1 LNDIAPAALFLPEVE
16 GRAQMTAVAKTEQ
29 HLPGLDSPLTGDVSN
44 DRNTM
49 LHSFFA
55 LEAKRADPIEY
66 KADGVEIIVQG
77 TKSGIATINDKEILV
92 YICSIASQKLAR
104 GEHVTQ
110 KFRFTAHDFFSV
122 TGKTPGGK
130 TYRYFAASL
139 ERLQGTQIKTNLVT
153 GGRRERTWFSWL
165 KSARME
171 TAVWNNGHEAMK
183 AIEIELCDWLW
194 RAIVDDKAT
203 LISSEGYFYLP
214 PLERKLYEVGYAE
227 CADRATA
234 VVSLEEL
241 RRRMGVT
248 TDLRHFRHN
257 LGKTITNGSLKGFI
271 IEFVYRDEAGQ
282 LAPARQRIPLSHLLV
297 RFERRPNVPLIDP
310 ALLRHQELE
319 NSNAQSTQ
327 KRRAPN

>member
-1 LNDIAPAALFLPEVE
+1 MRTDLTV
-16 GRAQMTAVAKTEQ
+16 QQ
-29 HLPGLDSPLTGDVSN
+29 SLPGLDSPLTGDVSN

-55 LEAKRADPIEY
+55 LEAKRSDPIEY
-66 KADGVEIIVQG
+66 KANGVEIIVQG
-77 TKSGIATINDKEILV
+77 TKSGLATINDKEILV

-104 GEHVTQ
+104 GEHVTP

-130 TYRYFAASL
+130 TYRYFAAAL
-139 ERLQGTQIKTNLVT
+139 ERLQGTQIKTNIVT

-171 TAVWNNGHEAMK
+171 TAVWSNGYEAMK
-183 AIEIELCDWLW
+183 AIEVELCDWLW
-194 RAIVDDKAT
+194 RAIVDDKAV
-203 LISSEGYFYLP
+203 LISSESYFYLP

-227 CADRATA
+227 CADRTTA
-234 VVSLEEL
+234 IVPLKDL

-257 LGKTITNGSLKGFI
+257 LGKTVAKGSLKGFV
-271 IEFVYRDEAGQ
+271 IEFVHRNEAGQ
-282 LAPARQRIPLSHLLV
+282 IVLPRRRIPLDRLMV
-297 RFERRPNVPLIDP
+297 RFERHPNVPLIDP
-310 ALLRHQELE
+310 ALIRQRDAEP
-319 NSNAQSTQ
+319 SAI
-327 KRRAPN
+327 A

>member
-1 LNDIAPAALFLPEVE
+1 MGSEL
-16 GRAQMTAVAKTEQ
+16 TQ
-29 HLPGLDSPLTGDVSN
+29 HTLPGLDSPLTGDVSN

-55 LEAKRADPIEY
+55 LDTKRTEPIQY
-66 KADGVEIIVQG
+66 KAGSVEIVVQG

-104 GEHVTQ
+104 GERVSQ

-130 TYRYFAASL
+130 TYQYFASAL
-139 ERLQGTQIKTNLVT
+139 ERLQGTQIKTNIVT

-171 TAVWNNGHEAMK
+171 TAVWSNGQEAMK
-183 AIEIELCDWLW
+183 AIEVELCDWLW

-203 LISSEGYFYLP
+203 LISSDAYFYLP

-227 CADRATA
+227 CADQLIAT
-234 VVSLEEL
+234 VPLEEL
-241 RRRMGVT
+241 RHRMGVT

-257 LGKTITNGSLKGFI
+257 LAKTITKGSLKGFV
-271 IEFVYRDEAGQ
+271 IEFVHRDDNGHLVQ
-282 LAPARQRIPLSHLLV
+282 ARRRIPLDRLFV

-310 ALLRHQELE
+310 SMIRARETEAAAL
-319 NSNAQSTQ
+319 S
-327 KRRAPN
+327 

>member
-1 LNDIAPAALFLPEVE
+1 MRTDVT
-16 GRAQMTAVAKTEQ
+16 AQQ
-29 HLPGLDSPLTGDVSN
+29 SLPGLDSPLTGDVSN

-55 LEAKRADPIEY
+55 LEAKRTDPIEY
-66 KADGVEIIVQG
+66 KANGVEIIVQG
-77 TKSGIATINDKEILV
+77 TKSGLATINDKEILV

-110 KFRFTAHDFFSV
+110 KFWFTAHDFFSV

-130 TYRYFAASL
+130 TYCYFAAAL
-139 ERLQGTQIKTNLVT
+139 ERLQGTQIKTNIVT

-171 TAVWNNGHEAMK
+171 TAVWSNGYEAMK
-183 AIEIELCDWLW
+183 AIEVELCDWLW
-194 RAIVDDKAT
+194 RAIVDDKAV
-203 LISSEGYFYLP
+203 LISSESYFYLP

-227 CADRATA
+227 CADRTTA
-234 VVSLEEL
+234 IVPLEDL

-257 LGKTITNGSLKGFI
+257 LGKTVAKGSLEGFV
-271 IEFVYRDEAGQ
+271 IEFVHRNEAGQ
-282 LAPARQRIPLSHLLV
+282 IVLPRRRIPLDRLMV
-297 RFERRPNVPLIDP
+297 RFERHPNVPLIDP
-310 ALLRHQELE
+310 ALIRQRDAEP
-319 NSNAQSTQ
+319 SAI
-327 KRRAPN
+327 A

>member
-1 LNDIAPAALFLPEVE
+1 MREQVE
-16 GRAQMTAVAKTEQ
+16 MRADLTSQ
-29 HLPGLDSPLTGDVSN
+29 HTLPGLDSPLTGDVSN

-55 LEAKRADPIEY
+55 LESKRTDPIEY
-66 KADGVEIIVQG
+66 KAGTVEIVVQG
-77 TKSGIATINDKEILV
+77 TKLGIATINDKEILV

-104 GEHVTQ
+104 GELVSQ

-130 TYRYFAASL
+130 TYQYFASAL
-139 ERLQGTQIKTNLVT
+139 ERLQGTQIKTNIVT

-171 TAVWNNGHEAMK
+171 TAVWSNGQEAMK
-183 AIEIELCDWLW
+183 AIEVELCDWLW

-203 LISSEGYFYLP
+203 LMSSDAYFYLP

-227 CADRATA
+227 CADHVTA
-234 VVSLEEL
+234 AIPLDEL

-257 LGKTITNGSLKGFI
+257 LAKTIAKGSLKGFV
-271 IEFVYRDEAGQ
+271 IEFVHRNDAGH
-282 LAPARQRIPLSHLLV
+282 LVPTRRRVPLDRLIV
-297 RFERRPNVPLIDP
+297 QFERRPNVPLIDP
-310 ALLRHQELE
+310 SLIRPRETDASPL
-319 NSNAQSTQ
+319 S
-327 KRRAPN
+327 

>member
-1 LNDIAPAALFLPEVE
+1 MRTDLTV
-16 GRAQMTAVAKTEQ
+16 QQ
-29 HLPGLDSPLTGDVSN
+29 SLPGLDSPLPGDVSN

-55 LEAKRADPIEY
+55 LEAKRSDPIEY
-66 KADGVEIIVQG
+66 KANGVEIIVQG
-77 TKSGIATINDKEILV
+77 TKSGLATINDKEILV

-104 GEHVTQ
+104 GEDVTQ

-130 TYRYFAASL
+130 TYRYFAAAL
-139 ERLQGTQIKTNLVT
+139 ERLQGTQIKTNIVT

-171 TAVWNNGHEAMK
+171 TAVWSNGYEAMK
-183 AIEIELCDWLW
+183 AIEVELCDWLW
-194 RAIVDDKAT
+194 RAIVDDKAV
-203 LISSEGYFYLP
+203 LISSESYFYLP

-227 CADRATA
+227 CADRTTA
-234 VVSLEEL
+234 IVPLKDL

-257 LGKTITNGSLKGFI
+257 LGKTVAKGSLKGFV
-271 IEFVYRDEAGQ
+271 IEFVHRNEAGQ
-282 LAPARQRIPLSHLLV
+282 IVLPRRRIPLDRLMV
-297 RFERRPNVPLIDP
+297 RFERHPNVPLIDP
-310 ALLRHQELE
+310 ALIRQRDAEP
-319 NSNAQSTQ
+319 SAI
-327 KRRAPN
+327 A

>member
-1 LNDIAPAALFLPEVE
+1 MGMD
-16 GRAQMTAVAKTEQ
+16 MTAQ
-29 HLPGLDSPLTGDVSN
+29 RSLPSLDSPLTGDVSN

-55 LEAKRADPIEY
+55 LESKRMDPIEY
-66 KADGVEIIVQG
+66 MANGIEIVVQG

-104 GEHVTQ
+104 GEQ
-110 KFRFTAHDFFSV
+110 LSPKFRFTAHDFFSV

-130 TYRYFAASL
+130 TYRYFAAAL
-139 ERLQGTQIKTNLVT
+139 ERLQGTQIKTNIVT

-171 TAVWNNGHEAMK
+171 TAVWSNGHEAMK
-183 AIEIELCDWLW
+183 AIEVELCDWLW
-194 RAIVDDKAT
+194 RAIIDDKAT
-203 LISSEGYFYLP
+203 LISSEAYFYLP

-227 CADRATA
+227 CADRSTA
-234 VVSLEEL
+234 AVPLKEL

-257 LGKTITNGSLKGFI
+257 LGKTIAKGSLKGLVT
-271 IEFVYRDEAGQ
+271 EFVHRDEVGHLVPPQ
-282 LAPARQRIPLSHLLV
+282 RRIPLEQLMV

-310 ALLRHQELE
+310 ALIRHHETE
-319 NSNAQSTQ
+319 ASA
-327 KRRAPN
+327 AA

>member
-1 LNDIAPAALFLPEVE
+1 MRTDLTV
-16 GRAQMTAVAKTEQ
+16 QQ
-29 HLPGLDSPLTGDVSN
+29 SLPGLDSPLTGDVSN

-55 LEAKRADPIEY
+55 LEAKRSDPIEY
-66 KADGVEIIVQG
+66 KANGVEIIVQG
-77 TKSGIATINDKEILV
+77 TKSGLATINDKEILV

-104 GEHVTQ
+104 GEDVTQ

-130 TYRYFAASL
+130 TYRYFAAAL
-139 ERLQGTQIKTNLVT
+139 ERLQGTQIKTNIVT

-171 TAVWNNGHEAMK
+171 TAVWSNGYEAMK
-183 AIEIELCDWLW
+183 AIEVELCDWLW
-194 RAIVDDKAT
+194 RAIVDDNAVLT
-203 LISSEGYFYLP
+203 SSESYFYLP

-227 CADRATA
+227 CADRTTA
-234 VVSLEEL
+234 VVPLEDL

-257 LGKTITNGSLKGFI
+257 LGKTVAKGSLKGFV
-271 IEFVYRDEAGQ
+271 IEFVHRNEAGQ
-282 LAPARQRIPLSHLLV
+282 IVLPRRRIPLDRLMV
-297 RFERRPNVPLIDP
+297 RFERHPNVPLIDP
-310 ALLRHQELE
+310 ALIRQRDAEP
-319 NSNAQSTQ
+319 SAI
-327 KRRAPN
+327 A

>member
-1 LNDIAPAALFLPEVE
+1 M
-16 GRAQMTAVAKTEQ
+16 GTAQQ
-29 HLPGLDSPLTGDVSN
+29 SLPGLDSPLTGDVSN

-55 LEAKRADPIEY
+55 LKSARTNPIEY
-66 KADGVEIIVQG
+66 KADGVEIVVQG

-92 YICSIASQKLAR
+92 YICSIASQKLSR
-104 GEHVTQ
+104 GEQVSQ

-130 TYRYFAASL
+130 TYRYFAVAL

-171 TAVWNNGHEAMK
+171 TAVWSNGHEAMK
-183 AIEIELCDWLW
+183 AIEVELCDWLW
-194 RAIVDDKAT
+194 RAIIDDRAT

-234 VVSLEEL
+234 AVPLEEL
-241 RRRMGVT
+241 RRRMGVS

-257 LGKTITNGSLKGFI
+257 LGKTITKGALKGFV
-271 IEFVYRDEAGQ
+271 IEFVHRNEVGR
-282 LAPARQRIPLSHLLV
+282 LVPLQRRISLDRILV

-310 ALLRHQELE
+310 ALI
-319 NSNAQSTQ
+319 
-327 KRRAPN
+327 RRREVEASAMA

>member
-1 LNDIAPAALFLPEVE
+1 MRTDLTV
-16 GRAQMTAVAKTEQ
+16 QQ
-29 HLPGLDSPLTGDVSN
+29 SLPGLDSPLTGDVSN

-55 LEAKRADPIEY
+55 LEAKRSDPIEY
-66 KADGVEIIVQG
+66 KANGVEIIVQG
-77 TKSGIATINDKEILV
+77 TKSGLATINDKEILV

-104 GEHVTQ
+104 GEDVTQ

-130 TYRYFAASL
+130 TYRYFAAAL
-139 ERLQGTQIKTNLVT
+139 ERLQGTQIKTNIVT

-171 TAVWNNGHEAMK
+171 TAVWSNGYEAMK
-183 AIEIELCDWLW
+183 AIEVELCDWLW
-194 RAIVDDKAT
+194 RAIVDDKAV
-203 LISSEGYFYLP
+203 LISSESYFYLP

-227 CADRATA
+227 CADRTTA
-234 VVSLEEL
+234 IVPLEDL

-257 LGKTITNGSLKGFI
+257 LGKTVAKGSLKGFV
-271 IEFVYRDEAGQ
+271 IEFVHRNEAGQ
-282 LAPARQRIPLSHLLV
+282 IVLPRRRIPLDRLMV
-297 RFERRPNVPLIDP
+297 RFERHRNVPLIDP
-310 ALLRHQELE
+310 ALIRHSDAEP
-319 NSNAQSTQ
+319 SAI
-327 KRRAPN
+327 A

>member
-1 LNDIAPAALFLPEVE
+1 MATEVTV
-16 GRAQMTAVAKTEQ
+16 QQ
-29 HLPGLDSPLTGDVSN
+29 SLPGLDSPLTGDVSN

-55 LEAKRADPIEY
+55 LEAKRMDPIEY
-66 KADGVEIIVQG
+66 KANGVEIIVQG
-77 TKSGIATINDKEILV
+77 TKSGIATINDKEVLV

-104 GEHVTQ
+104 GEYVSQ
-110 KFRFTAHDFFSV
+110 KFRFTAHDFFNV

-130 TYRYFAASL
+130 TYRYFATAL
-139 ERLQGTQIKTNLVT
+139 ERLQGTQIKTNILT

-171 TAVWNNGHEAMK
+171 TAVWSNGYEAMK

-194 RAIVDDKAT
+194 RAIIDDKAT
-203 LISSEGYFYLP
+203 LISSEAYFYLP

-227 CADRATA
+227 CAECITAT
-234 VVSLEEL
+234 VPLQDL

-257 LGKTITNGSLKGFI
+257 LGKAITKGSLKGFA
-271 IEFVYRDEAGQ
+271 IEFVHRNEAGH
-282 LAPARQRIPLSHLLV
+282 LVPPLRRIPLDHLMV

-310 ALLRHQELE
+310 SLIRQHE
-319 NSNAQSTQ
+319 SKPSVVV
-327 KRRAPN
+327 

>member
-1 LNDIAPAALFLPEVE
+1 MGTDVT
-16 GRAQMTAVAKTEQ
+16 AQKG
-29 HLPGLDSPLTGDVSN
+29 LPGLDSPLTGDVSN

-55 LEAKRADPIEY
+55 LELKRMDPIEY
-66 KADGVEIIVQG
+66 KAGGVEIVVQG

-104 GEHVTQ
+104 GEQVSQ

-130 TYRYFAASL
+130 TYRYFAAAL
-139 ERLQGTQIKTNLVT
+139 ERLQGTQIKTNIVT

-171 TAVWNNGHEAMK
+171 TAVWSNGHEAMK

-194 RAIVDDKAT
+194 RAIIDDEAT

-227 CADRATA
+227 CADHASAA
-234 VVSLEEL
+234 VPLQDL

-257 LGKTITNGSLKGFI
+257 LAKTITKGSLKGFV
-271 IEFVYRDEAGQ
+271 IEFVHRNEAGH
-282 LAPARQRIPLSHLLV
+282 LVPSRRRIPLDRLIV
-297 RFERRPNVPLIDP
+297 RFERRLNEPLIDP
-310 ALLRHQELE
+310 ALIRPRETE
-319 NSNAQSTQ
+319 SSAI
-327 KRRAPN
+327 A

>member
-1 LNDIAPAALFLPEVE
+1 MRTDLTV
-16 GRAQMTAVAKTEQ
+16 QQ
-29 HLPGLDSPLTGDVSN
+29 SLPGLDSPLTGDVSN

-55 LEAKRADPIEY
+55 LEAKRTDPIEY
-66 KADGVEIIVQG
+66 KANGVEIIVQG
-77 TKSGIATINDKEILV
+77 TKSGLATINDKEILV

-104 GEHVTQ
+104 GEDVTQ

-130 TYRYFAASL
+130 TYRYFAAAL
-139 ERLQGTQIKTNLVT
+139 ERLQGTQIKTNIVT

-171 TAVWNNGHEAMK
+171 TAVWSNGYEAMK
-183 AIEIELCDWLW
+183 AIEVELCDWLW
-194 RAIVDDKAT
+194 RAIVDDKAV
-203 LISSEGYFYLP
+203 LISSESYFYLP

-227 CADRATA
+227 CADRTTA
-234 VVSLEEL
+234 IVPLKDL

-257 LGKTITNGSLKGFI
+257 LGKTVAKGSLKGFV
-271 IEFVYRDEAGQ
+271 IEFVHRNEAGQ
-282 LAPARQRIPLSHLLV
+282 IVLPRRRIPLDRLMV
-297 RFERRPNVPLIDP
+297 RFERHPNVPLIDP
-310 ALLRHQELE
+310 ALIRQRDAEP
-319 NSNAQSTQ
+319 SAI
-327 KRRAPN
+327 A

>member
-1 LNDIAPAALFLPEVE
+1 MRTDLTV
-16 GRAQMTAVAKTEQ
+16 QQ
-29 HLPGLDSPLTGDVSN
+29 SLPGLDSPLTGDVSN

-55 LEAKRADPIEY
+55 LEAKRSDPIEY
-66 KADGVEIIVQG
+66 KANGVEIIVQG
-77 TKSGIATINDKEILV
+77 TKSGLATINDKEILV

-104 GEHVTQ
+104 GEDVTQ

-130 TYRYFAASL
+130 TYRYFAAAL
-139 ERLQGTQIKTNLVT
+139 ERLQGTQIKTNIVT

-171 TAVWNNGHEAMK
+171 TAVWSNGYEAMK
-183 AIEIELCDWLW
+183 AIEVELCDWLW
-194 RAIVDDKAT
+194 RAIVDDKAV
-203 LISSEGYFYLP
+203 LISSESYFYLP

-227 CADRATA
+227 CADRTTA
-234 VVSLEEL
+234 IVPLKDL

-257 LGKTITNGSLKGFI
+257 LGKTVAKGSLKGFV
-271 IEFVYRDEAGQ
+271 IEFVHRNEAGQ
-282 LAPARQRIPLSHLLV
+282 IVLPRRRIPLDRLMV
-297 RFERRPNVPLIDP
+297 RFERHPNVPLIDP
-310 ALLRHQELE
+310 ALIRQRDTEP
-319 NSNAQSTQ
+319 SAI
-327 KRRAPN
+327 A

>member
-1 LNDIAPAALFLPEVE
+1 MRTDLTV
-16 GRAQMTAVAKTEQ
+16 QQ
-29 HLPGLDSPLTGDVSN
+29 SLPGLDSPLTGDVSN

-55 LEAKRADPIEY
+55 LEAKRSDPIEY
-66 KADGVEIIVQG
+66 KANGVEIIVQG
-77 TKSGIATINDKEILV
+77 TKSGLATINDKEILV

-130 TYRYFAASL
+130 TYRYFAAAL
-139 ERLQGTQIKTNLVT
+139 ERLQGTQIKTNIVT

-171 TAVWNNGHEAMK
+171 TAVWSNGYEAMK
-183 AIEIELCDWLW
+183 AIEVELCDWLW
-194 RAIVDDKAT
+194 RAIVDDKAV
-203 LISSEGYFYLP
+203 LISSESYFYLP

-227 CADRATA
+227 CADRTTA
-234 VVSLEEL
+234 IVPLEDL
-241 RRRMGVT
+241 RGRMGVT

-257 LGKTITNGSLKGFI
+257 LGKTVAKGSLKGFV
-271 IEFVYRDEAGQ
+271 IEFVHRNEAGQ
-282 LAPARQRIPLSHLLV
+282 IVLPQRRIPLDRLMV
-297 RFERRPNVPLIDP
+297 RFERHPNMPLIDP
-310 ALLRHQELE
+310 ALIRQRDAEP
-319 NSNAQSTQ
+319 SAI
-327 KRRAPN
+327 A